1 MDKIFETQSFSETF
15 GRYLGMAWHWA
26 WLLALMTA
34 LAGGSAYYHA
44 MQTTPIYQASTLA
57 LVNPAPATK
66 ALDLYT
72 MQTSEALA
80 QTYIKLMITRPVL
93 EGVIRRAGLS
103 VRPDTLGKAIQAEV
117 VKDTQLIVI
126 RVEDTDPV
134 RAALTANALVAE
146 FSDQNMAE
154 QASRYAASKESLSA
168 QLTQLD
174 QQIQSASATL
184 NSLGNGLSRQA
195 ERDQLNATLSQ
206 YRQTYAALLQSYEQ
220 VRLAEAQSI
229 STIVQKESAYPPASP
244 IRPQTMRDTVMA
256 AFVGLILGV
265 GVVLLIESLDDSLK
279 GPDEVVRK
287 LKLPVL
293 GLITRIG
300 NVENDALVTCTHP
313 RSPVSEAFR
322 ALRTNIQYTSVDR
335 PICTLLVTSP
345 TPEDGKSTIATNLAV
360 ILAQGGRKTVILDA
374 DLRKPMIHK
383 FMKLPNRKGV
393 SDLFVVPQLGLDG
406 NLQETSV
413 AGLRALT
420 SGSLPPNPAE
430 LLGSVKMI
438 EIMNRVKEQVDI
450 VVLDSPP
457 LLAVTDA
464 AVLAPRV
471 DGVLLVIKPGV
482 TKLAACRQAVE
493 QLQQVGANIL
503 GVILNDVDMKRSRYR
518 YANYY
523 KGYYSYYHHY
533 YSDDGDGSTRT
544 ERKKKK

>member
-1 MDKIFETQSFSETF
+1 
-15 GRYLGMAWHWA
+15 
-26 WLLALMTA
+26 
-34 LAGGSAYYHA
+34 
-44 MQTTPIYQASTLA
+44 
-57 LVNPAPATK
+57 
-66 ALDLYT
+66 
-72 MQTSEALA
+72 
-80 QTYIKLMITRPVL
+80 
-93 EGVIRRAGLS
+93 
-103 VRPDTLGKAIQAEV
+103 
-117 VKDTQLIVI
+117 
-126 RVEDTDPV
+126 
-134 RAALTANALVAE
+134 
-146 FSDQNMAE
+146 
-154 QASRYAASKESLSA
+154 
-168 QLTQLD
+168 
-174 QQIQSASATL
+174 
-184 NSLGNGLSRQA
+184 
-195 ERDQLNATLSQ
+195 
-206 YRQTYAALLQSYEQ
+206 
-220 VRLAEAQSI
+220 
-229 STIVQKESAYPPASP
+229 
-244 IRPQTMRDTVMA
+244 
-256 AFVGLILGV
+256 
-265 GVVLLIESLDDSLK
+265 
-279 GPDEVVRK
+279 
-287 LKLPVL
+287 
-293 GLITRIG
+293 
-300 NVENDALVTCTHP
+300 
-313 RSPVSEAFR
+313 
-322 ALRTNIQYTSVDR
+322 LRTNIQYTSVDR

-374 DLRKPMIHK
+374 DLHKPMIHK
-383 FMKLPNRKGV
+383 LMKLPNRKGV
-393 SDLFVVPQLGLDG
+393 SDLFVVPQLSLDG

-430 LLGSVKMI
+430 LLGSGKMI

-533 YSDDGDGSTRT
+533 YSDDGDGSTRP